1 MFSDFMDFKNTK
13 DVEYDTKNAREIL
26 YTLNESVRGMTI
38 QDISKKLELNRHTV
52 TKLLEKMLIE
62 KKVNYD
68 EKGSAKIYY
77 SVGPSKF
84 VGRID
89 LSGHDK
95 LWIDVFKQ
103 PRYESE
109 EPFIRINQTKHDHLI
124 RASSKFKSVGAISI
138 KKGQLV
144 NLIRILRD
152 VARKEFKVNV

>member
-1 MFSDFMDFKNTK
+1 MEFRTTK
-13 DVEYDTKNAREIL
+13 EVEYDTKNQKRIFD
-26 YTLNESVRGMTI
+26 TLNESIRGMTI
-38 QDISKKLELNRHTV
+38 HDVAKKLDLNRHTV
-52 TKLLEKMLIE
+52 TKLLERMLIE

-68 EKGSAKIYY
+68 EKGPAKIYY

-89 LSGHDK
+89 LSNMDK

-109 EPFIRINQTKHDHLI
+109 EEFLRINQTKHDHLI
-124 RASSKFKSVGAISI
+124 RATSKFKSVGAIAVNKS
-138 KKGQLV
+138 QLV

-152 VARKEFKVNV
+152 VARKEFGLNV

>member
-1 MFSDFMDFKNTK
+1 MEFKHSK
-13 DVEYDTKNAREIL
+13 DVEYDTDNARMIL
-26 YTLNESVRGMTI
+26 KTLNSSARGMTI
-38 QDISKKLELNRHTV
+38 HDISKELGLNRHTA
-52 TKLLEKMLIE
+52 TKILERMLVE

-68 EKGSAKIYY
+68 EKGPSKIYY
-77 SVGPSKF
+77 SVGSSKF

-89 LSGHDK
+89 LSGYDK

-124 RASSKFKSVGAISI
+124 RSSSKFKSVGAISI